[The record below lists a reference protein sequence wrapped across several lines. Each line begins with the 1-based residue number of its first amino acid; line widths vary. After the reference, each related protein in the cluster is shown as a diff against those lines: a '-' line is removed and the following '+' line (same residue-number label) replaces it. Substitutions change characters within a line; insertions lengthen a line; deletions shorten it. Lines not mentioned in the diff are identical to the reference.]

1 MCILISQTTQLINT
15 AKGNDNSFNSSI
27 DEKDIVYIS
36 ECFPKC
42 KANVK
47 IGLDLSNYLTKENFK
62 NATDVDTSKFPRKV
76 NLTNLKSES
85 DK

>member
-1 MCILISQTTQLINT
+1 M
-15 AKGNDNSFNSSI
+15 
-27 DEKDIVYIS
+27 
-36 ECFPKC
+36 
-42 KANVK
+42 K

-76 NLTNLKSES
+76 ILTNLKSES